1 MKITKQQ
8 LRKIINEETA
18 GNRTVLL
25 TKRQLTELFMEA
37 CGVMAPEVHVAEPDE
52 GRVMGHGGSARMA
65 KSSLF
70 NIAQAVQSLHDRL
83 NDEDELPEWVQSK
96 IAAML
101 DDAHEIED
109 HLGYK
114 IHQSDL
120 AEDVRKRGD
129 EYCAYVDD
137 KVTKKEK
144 ENNPEKYKHKRVG
157 SVERTKSGKIKMK
170 ARACYKSKKK
180 ANNAMAAAMM
190 G

>member
-1 MKITKQQ
+1 MKITKKQ
-8 LRKIINEETA
+8 LRRIIREEILIETC
-18 GNRTVLL
+18 GTV
-25 TKRQLTELFMEA
+25 
-37 CGVMAPEVHVAEPDE
+37 APAIQVIEPDE
-52 GRVMGHGGSARMA
+52 GRVMGHGGSAKMA
-65 KSSLF
+65 KGSLF
-70 NIAQAVQSLHDRL
+70 NISKAVQSLHDRL

-114 IHQSDL
+114 IHQSEL

-129 EYCAYVDD
+129 EWCAYVDD
-137 KVTKKEK
+137 KLTKAEK
-144 ENNPEKYKHKRVG
+144 ENNPKKYKGKKVG
-157 SVERTKSGKIKMK
+157 SVQKTKSGKPRMK
-170 ARACYKSKKK
+170 ARACYRSKKK